1 MYETK
6 LYKML
11 AGAKGIPLVHWNGID
26 GNYNC
31 MVMDLLGQS
40 LEDLFQYCRRKFTVK
55 TSIMVGM

>member
-6 LYKML
+6 LYKVLM
-11 AGAKGIPLVHWNGID
+11 GGKGIPAVHWHGVD

-40 LEDLFQYCRRKFTVK
+40 IEDLF
-55 TSIMVGM
+55 